1 MNSIE
6 ALRELVTSTLKYL
19 PDNVIEKI
27 SKLSNIVLKDLEHL
41 KQLEEKDI
49 GDRSTNEMH

>member
-1 MNSIE
+1 MDSIE

-27 SKLSNIVLKDLEHL
+27 SKLSNVVLKDLEHL